1 MKLRHFVMSK
11 ADVIPGRLVIS
22 IVTEFILHAPAT
34 PAHVMT
40 YTYSAN

>member
-1 MKLRHFVMSK
+1 MSK

-22 IVTEFILHAPAT
+22 IVTEFELNPPAT
-34 PAHVMT
+34 PPHVITYT